1 MNSYSYQ
8 LNYLVQKY
16 EKLSTS
22 LFEFKVFSQNVKLKD
37 KI

>member
-8 LNYLVQKY
+8 LFKYRKY
-16 EKLSTS
+16 EKLSRT
-22 LFEFKVFSQNVKLKD
+22 LFEFKVFSQNVKLID